1 MVIMRVILSIL
12 FFSLTFVV
20 WGQNPNLTDEVKIKK
35 EINDIKLTGD
45 ASGEASFNGTANAEI
60 AVEIPDLDTLGNSID
75 TINKSLNKEAY
86 LNWGGKVL
94 SGSVSPVDAASS
106 YLHSAN
112 RF

>member
-1 MVIMRVILSIL
+1 
-12 FFSLTFVV
+12 
-20 WGQNPNLTDEVKIKK
+20 
-35 EINDIKLTGD
+35 
-45 ASGEASFNGTANAEI
+45 
-60 AVEIPDLDTLGNSID
+60 LDTLGNSID